1 MAKYNGET
9 ILYYSCGNGERE
21 KELEKI
27 SARQGVKFK
36 TVGEDGFGASIG
48 ALFGIGE
55 YSQGGKDETVK
66 AGSEAN
72 GIPEEIMV
80 MYNFGSKKMDA
91 LLKAI
96 RSSPLGKIDL
106 KAAVTDRNVGWT
118 LFELYSEIKKE
129 HELTTGSN
137 KDIND

>member
-21 KELEKI
+21 MEHEKV

-36 TVGEDGFGASIG
+36 TVGKDDGRVSIG
-48 ALFGIGE
+48 ALLGIGE
-55 YSQGGKDETVK
+55 YPQDDEGKAVEVGG
-66 AGSEAN
+66 EAN
-72 GIPEEIMV
+72 EISEEVMV

-96 RSSPLGKIDL
+96 RRSPLGKIDL
-106 KAAVTDRNVGWT
+106 KAAVTEQNVGWT
-118 LFELYSEIKKE
+118 LFELYSEIRKE
-129 HELTTGSN
+129 HELMAEADGN
-137 KDIND
+137 N